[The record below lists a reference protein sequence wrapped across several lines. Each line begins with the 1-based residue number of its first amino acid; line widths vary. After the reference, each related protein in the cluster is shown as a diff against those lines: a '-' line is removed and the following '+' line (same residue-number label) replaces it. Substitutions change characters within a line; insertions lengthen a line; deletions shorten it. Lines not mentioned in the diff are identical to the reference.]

1 MAVEEADDAKA
12 TTTGMVEAADARKA
26 VAAIAIK
33 AAEAAAGFAANDGG
47 IAALPP
53 TQIARLYLPNFLHC
67 RTIQGVTRTSG
78 NIRINI
84 LNQPV
89 FAPKNFAMCMVL

>member
-1 MAVEEADDAKA
+1 MAE
-12 TTTGMVEAADARKA
+12 ADARKG

-33 AAEAAAGFAANDGG
+33 TAEAAAGFAANDGG
-47 IAALPP
+47 VVALPL
-53 TQIARLYLPNFLHC
+53 TQIAWLCLPNFLHC
-67 RTIQGVTRTSG
+67 RTIQGVIRTSG

-89 FAPKNFAMCMVL
+89 FVPRNFTMCTDF